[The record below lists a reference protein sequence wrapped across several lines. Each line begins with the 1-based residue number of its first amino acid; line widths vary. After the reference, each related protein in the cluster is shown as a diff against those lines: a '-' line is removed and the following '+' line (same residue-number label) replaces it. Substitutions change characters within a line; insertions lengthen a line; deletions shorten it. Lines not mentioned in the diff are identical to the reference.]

1 MHTFLATGS
10 KVTNKYKT
18 RLAQHTHTHTFPAW
32 CSRAGRPTV
41 TGRASAPGLGLP
53 SAVGLEGCLPHLLL
67 YAPPT
72 EGAYFNPNTTD
83 QWFSSKT
90 LSPSFSCPC
99 TKQGPTLQ
107 VFPAAFAWT
116 FNTCKKVLSHPH
128 NHQTRLIKNNFL
140 PYASKAHPTIQA
152 CIC

>member
-18 RLAQHTHTHTFPAW
+18 RLAQHTHTHSQLGAAELDGPQSPGGPQLLGSASPRQWLWKDASPICCFMLPQP
-32 CSRAGRPTV
+32 RA
-41 TGRASAPGLGLP
+41 
-53 SAVGLEGCLPHLLL
+53 H
-67 YAPPT
+67 
-72 EGAYFNPNTTD
+72 FNPNTTD

-116 FNTCKKVLSHPH
+116 FNTCEKVLSHPH